1 MRELQQAQQELWA
14 LRGASTGHLP
24 TDLEQ
29 DFAALKKKVNFQF
42 FFFFVLFLSTNNVNP
57 YIQLLDTEQKVAILH
72 SEIAASSESAGDSRA
87 TLAAL
92 QSELSPLV
100 DDVTSL
106 TLHLCAAVGIQTG
119 SGTNT
124 GIMRNSTGKLNKEL

>member
-1 MRELQQAQQELWA
+1 M
-14 LRGASTGHLP
+14 
-24 TDLEQ
+24 
-29 DFAALKKKVNFQF
+29 
-42 FFFFVLFLSTNNVNP
+42 
-57 YIQLLDTEQKVAILH
+57 AILH

-124 GIMRNSTGKLNKEL
+124 GIMRNSTGKLDKEFYIFVGLNESVSYRCWQWAQ